1 MESAYLTPQ
10 GYEELKIELEQLKQK
25 RIEISKRIEEAKSLG
40 DLSENADY
48 TKSKEEQS
56 FNEGKIRETEA
67 LLSRAEIIRKNTH
80 TDEVR
85 VGSTVDV
92 VNGGN
97 PHSYTIVGSH
107 EADPVEGKISNE
119 SPLGKE
125 FLGKKVG
132 DKVKVSTP
140 SGSSTYTIKAIR

>member
-10 GYEELKIELEQLKQK
+10 GFQEQKKELEVLKQK
-25 RIEISKRIEEAKSLG
+25 RIDISKRIEEAKSLG

-67 LLSRAEIIRKNTH
+67 LLSRAEIIEKGTKTN
-80 TDEVR
+80 EVQLGATIE
-85 VGSTVDV
+85 VVTGSDTF
-92 VNGGN
+92 
-97 PHSYTIVGSH
+97 SYTIVGSK
-107 EADPVEGKISNE
+107 EADPLEGKISNE

-125 FLGKKVG
+125 FLGKKSG
-132 DKVKVSTP
+132 EKVSVKTP
-140 SGSSTYTIKAIR
+140 SGNKTYTIKRIS

>member
-1 MESAYLTPQ
+1 MESTYLTPQ

-56 FNEGKIRETEA
+56 FNEGKIRGTEA
-67 LLSRAEIIRKNTH
+67 LLSRAEIIQKDARS
-80 TDEVR
+80 DEVQ
-85 VGSTVDV
+85 VGSTIDV
-92 VNGGN
+92 ENGGTF
-97 PHSYTIVGSH
+97 HSYMIVGSR
-107 EADPVEGKISNE
+107 EADPLDGKISNE

-132 DKVKVSTP
+132 EKVKVETP
-140 SGSSTYTIKAIR
+140 NGTVTYSIKAIH